1 MNIKI
6 GDIFY
11 ENRGIA
17 HFYQVVKVYE
27 SGRVKIR
34 EIDKEETKSNC
45 GYEMIAKPI
54 KDKFLPKRDYQEFEK
69 KYVEIMDNDK
79 GVIKKIDYY
88 KNNPIIEFKTSIA
101 DLWKGNDVISNYYN
115 IWMK

>member
-69 KYVEIMDNDK
+69 KYVEI
-79 GVIKKIDYY
+79 KIDYY

>member
-34 EIDKEETKSNC
+34 EIDKEETKSNG

-54 KDKFLPKRDYQEFEK
+54 KDKFLPKREYQKFEK
-69 KYVEIMDNDK
+69 N
-79 GVIKKIDYY
+79 
-88 KNNPIIEFKTSIA
+88 T
-101 DLWKGNDVISNYYN
+101 
-115 IWMK
+115 